1 MGTIIVT
8 RIITDYM
15 KKTLFQLASTTML
28 FISVI
33 ASYGC
38 KDYNKLAAE
47 FEANLP
53 DSLVVL
59 MTYDNPKEDMHL
71 VYYKNIDNE
80 GYECI
85 HELYKYDLVTS
96 S

>member
-38 KDYNKLAAE
+38 KNYNKLAAE

-53 DSLVVL
+53 D
-59 MTYDNPKEDMHL
+59 
-71 VYYKNIDNE
+71 
-80 GYECI
+80 
-85 HELYKYDLVTS
+85 
-96 S
+96 